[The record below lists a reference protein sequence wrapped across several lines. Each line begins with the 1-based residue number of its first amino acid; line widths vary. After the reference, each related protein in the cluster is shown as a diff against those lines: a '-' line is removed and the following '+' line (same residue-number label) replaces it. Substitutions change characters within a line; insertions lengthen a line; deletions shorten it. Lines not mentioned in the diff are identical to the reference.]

1 MYKARFEARY
11 RVCLTILRVSQ
22 IKTCESTLKML
33 ARSALRGGQMHAPKL
48 DLKQARVRDAHAHKA
63 LVLGACLALVFA
75 WQGLALASHP
85 PRMPRVERVLVH
97 PADPQRIVIATRYGG
112 YYVTNDAGATFLHV
126 CQEAMGYD
134 DTEAYPGHFSRSGAV
149 VVSTGYRGIASSS
162 DACGW
167 STWAPSG
174 PVFIA
179 DVAAPSDDL
188 LLALNS
194 APGSEG
200 FANQIWSSA
209 DAGASW
215 QPLGAALPADRMV
228 FGVAGSPDAAELF
241 VTARNESG
249 IQLLASTDS
258 GVTWQQKLVASDV
271 SASPRLVGQVPGSPG
286 HLVVLL
292 AHEQVDSA
300 APADVLLISTDSG
313 ESFQTLY
320 QAQGGL
326 PGATF
331 TEDGLLWFGG
341 PEDGLWNVQLG
352 VAEAFPVQVS
362 ATPTLGLTWSQG
374 KLYSIGDETTQGY
387 SLAVSEDGGQV
398 FRPLFSFCDRH
409 EQLSCAAGS
418 SVAAMCSQGIESENW
433 EPLGE
438 VCGQS
443 PGGPTE
449 QPHDHPLEDRDE
461 SEVRGVVCHAAPG
474 PARGSSAWWLVVAA
488 LALVRRAH
496 ARGA

>member
-1 MYKARFEARY
+1 MYKARFEALQRA
-11 RVCLTILRVSQ
+11 CLTIFCGSQ
-22 IKTCESTLKML
+22 IKTCESALKTF
-33 ARSALRGGQMHAPKL
+33 AERAVRGGQMHSGKL

-63 LVLGACLALVFA
+63 LVFGACLALVLA
-75 WQGLALASHP
+75 WQAPALASHP

-97 PADPQRIVIATRYGG
+97 PEDPQRLVIATRFGG
-112 YYVTNDAGATFLHV
+112 YYVTQDGGATFLHV
-126 CQEAMGYD
+126 CQQAMGYD
-134 DTEAYPGHFSRSGAV
+134 DTEAYPGHYSRSGAV

-179 DVAAPSDDL
+179 DVAAASDDL

-194 APGSEG
+194 APGGEG
-200 FANQIWSSA
+200 FQNQIWSSA
-209 DAGASW
+209 DAGTSW
-215 QPLGAALPADRMV
+215 QPLGEALPADRMV
-228 FGVAGSPDAAELF
+228 FGVAASPDAAELF
-241 VTARNESG
+241 VTARHESG
-249 IQLLASTDS
+249 IQLLTSSDS

-271 SASPRLVGQVPGSPG
+271 TASPRLIGQVPGSPG

-300 APADVLLISTDSG
+300 SPPDTLLISTDAG

-341 PEDGLWNVQLG
+341 PKDGLWNVQLG

-374 KLYSIGDETTQGY
+374 KLYSVGDETTQGY

-418 SVAAMCSQGIESENW
+418 SVAAMCSQGIEVENW

-438 VCGQS
+438 VCGQN
-443 PGGPTE
+443 PGGPGE
-449 QPHDHPLEDRDE
+449 QPHDHPHEERDE
-461 SEVRGVVCHAAPG
+461 REVRGIVCHAAPG
-474 PARGSSAWWLVVAA
+474 PVRGPSALWLVLAALGLARRARARGV
-488 LALVRRAH
+488 
-496 ARGA
+496 